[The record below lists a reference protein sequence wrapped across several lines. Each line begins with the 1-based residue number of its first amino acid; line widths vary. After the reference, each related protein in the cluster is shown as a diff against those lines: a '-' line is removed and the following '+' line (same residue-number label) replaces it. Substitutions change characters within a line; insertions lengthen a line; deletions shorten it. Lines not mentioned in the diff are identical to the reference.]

1 MEYVKFSDTNFKI
14 SKIGI
19 GTWKLGINP
28 TEEISAIKYALDEG
42 VNFIDTA
49 EMYGTEALVS
59 KAIKG
64 YDRNSVFIATK
75 VSPHNFNYD
84 NLIKACNRS
93 LERLNIKYIDLYQ
106 LHFPNYRISMNET
119 FAALEYLV
127 KEGKILSIGVSNF
140 NIDELKRAKQILK
153 ENKVRSN
160 QIEYSIL
167 VRSLH
172 DQIIDYCKNNNI
184 EIIAYSPLLRGNMG
198 KKRNIK
204 TNEIF
209 EELTKKYN
217 ATNAQIAL
225 SWLISKNALPIPKSG
240 SIEHMKENINA
251 LEIKL
256 SANDIKKIDDIKQR
270 KSSMIGLG
278 EHIIKHTTF
287 WSKLMGEHNLKKA
300 KSI

>member
-1 MEYVKFSDTNFKI
+1 MEYMKFSYTNFKV

-28 TEEISAIKYALDEG
+28 AEEISAIKYALNEG

-49 EMYGTEALVS
+49 EMYGTETLVS

-84 NLIKACNRS
+84 NLIKACNKS

-106 LHFPNYRISMNET
+106 LHFPNYKISMKET

-127 KEGKILSIGVSNF
+127 REGKVLSIGVSNF
-140 NIDELKRAKQILK
+140 NLDELKKAELILK
-153 ENKVRSN
+153 ENKICSN

-167 VRSLH
+167 VRRLH
-172 DQIIDYCKNNNI
+172 DQIINYCKNNKI
-184 EIIAYSPLLRGNMG
+184 EIIAYSPLLRGNMYR
-198 KKRNIK
+198 KRNIK

-217 ATNAQIAL
+217 ATTAQIAL
-225 SWLISKNALPIPKSG
+225 SWLISKNTIPIPKSG
-240 SIEHMKENINA
+240 SLEHMKENINA
-251 LEIKL
+251 IKIKL

-270 KSSMIGLG
+270 KSSMVGLG
-278 EHIIKHTTF
+278 EHIIKHYDYHI
-287 WSKLMGEHNLKKA
+287 E
-300 KSI
+300 

>member
-1 MEYVKFSDTNFKI
+1 MKFSYTNFKV

-28 TEEISAIKYALDEG
+28 AEEISAIKYALNEG

-49 EMYGTEALVS
+49 EMYGTETLVS

-84 NLIKACNRS
+84 NLIKACNKS

-106 LHFPNYRISMNET
+106 LHFPNYKISMKET

-127 KEGKILSIGVSNF
+127 REGKVLNIGVSNF
-140 NIDELKRAKQILK
+140 NLDELKKAELILK
-153 ENKVRSN
+153 ENKICSN

-167 VRSLH
+167 VRRLH
-172 DQIIDYCKNNNI
+172 DQIVNYCKNNKI
-184 EIIAYSPLLRGNMG
+184 EIIAYSPLLRGNMYR
-198 KKRNIK
+198 KRNVK

-217 ATNAQIAL
+217 ATTAQIAL
-225 SWLISKNALPIPKSG
+225 SWLISKNTIPIPKSG

-251 LEIKL
+251 INIKL
-256 SANDIKKIDDIKQR
+256 SANDIKT
-270 KSSMIGLG
+270 L
-278 EHIIKHTTF
+278 
-287 WSKLMGEHNLKKA
+287 
-300 KSI
+300 

>member
-1 MEYVKFSDTNFKI
+1 MEYVKFSDTTFKI

-28 TEEISAIKYALDEG
+28 AEEISAIKYALNEG

-64 YDRNSVFIATK
+64 YERSSLFIATK
-75 VSPHNFNYD
+75 VSPHNFSYD
-84 NLIKACNRS
+84 NLIKACNKS

-106 LHFPNYRISMNET
+106 LHFPNYKISMDET
-119 FAALEYLV
+119 FSAMEHLI
-127 KEGKILSIGVSNF
+127 KEGKILNIGVSNF
-140 NIDELKRAKQILK
+140 NIDELKRAELILK

-167 VRSLH
+167 VRSLY
-172 DQIIDYCKNNNI
+172 DQIIDYCKRNNI
-184 EIIAYSPLLRGNMG
+184 EIIAYSPLLRGTMN
-198 KKRNIK
+198 KKRNIRTK
-204 TNEIF
+204 EIL

-217 ATNAQIAL
+217 ATSAQIAL
-225 SWLISKNALPIPKSG
+225 SWLISKNALPIPKSS
-240 SIEHMKENINA
+240 SIGHMEENINA
-251 LEIKL
+251 LQIKL

-270 KSSMIGLG
+270 KSSITKPF

-287 WSKLMGEHNLKKA
+287 WSKLMGDRNSKKA